1 MASGVHTGSA
11 EIYQFPV
18 SNRRRNFGQ
27 RTENMQASVVN
38 FPERVTYAVV
48 DTCWYHADA
57 MSDEEK
63 SHN

>member
-1 MASGVHTGSA
+1 
-11 EIYQFPV
+11 
-18 SNRRRNFGQ
+18 
-27 RTENMQASVVN
+27 MQASVVN